1 MHPIR
6 VVILVVAMLA
16 FGLAVSRFLPW
27 RAGREP
33 AIQTVNDP
41 PSPANAAETIRERRS
56 AHRAPSTKTLYLTEP
71 NDDTGIRF
79 KHCSG
84 TSADKPF
91 PSANGSGIAAF
102 DYDLDGLYDLYFATG
117 VPFPIDA
124 GQREHRNRIY
134 RNLGNWKFADVT
146 EVTGLGH
153 NGFSA
158 GLAAGDIDNDG
169 FTDLYVT
176 CFGKNYLFQNQGD
189 GTFIRLP
196 DSVGVA
202 DQRWS
207 ASAAFLDYDQD
218 GWLDLYVCNYA
229 KWSLETQ
236 RWCGDR
242 DLNVRTHCNPH
253 SVEPEPDAL
262 FRNQGDG
269 TFVEVTEQVGVDT
282 QVGRGQGIVAAD
294 VNEDGRIDLYIGN
307 DLNRNALF
315 LNQVDGRFHDSSEMS
330 GAGFDYTGFAQAGM
344 GVDVGD
350 VDGDGRC
357 ELFVTNFRAEHNT
370 LYANLG
376 VDLDWREKAPTDSNT
391 APATR
396 TRLFEDV
403 SKSRGVAGP
412 SMPWVGWGTA
422 FVDLDLDGWLDLIVT
437 NGHVDDNR
445 ELLGENTPYRQPA
458 LIWRNTNGTSFQSLG
473 AAAGDYFGEHRVG
486 RGLVLSDLDNDG
498 DQDVVIGHQD
508 EEPALLRNE
517 SMFEKSEAIW
527 SVVLTLVGLRTN
539 RSAVGST
546 VTLRTDDRNVVRQ
559 VKGGGSYLSANDPRL
574 FLAIPAKNKKPIC
587 DVRWPGGRQTKLIGL
602 EAGRSYVVIEPPP
615 TVTQPRVIAEKE
627 WR

>member
-1 MHPIR
+1 MRQIR
-6 VVILVVAMLA
+6 VVILVALAAVLGYVAI
-16 FGLAVSRFLPW
+16 RFQM
-27 RAGREP
+27 GSGIQQDMEP
-33 AIQTVNDP
+33 ESVIGSVPLQVQTEP
-41 PSPANAAETIRERRS
+41 PSKSVSQDVSKR
-56 AHRAPSTKTLYLTEP
+56 TLFLVEQR
-71 NDDTGIRF
+71 DGSGIHF

-84 TSADKPF
+84 TSETKPF
-91 PSANGSGIAAF
+91 PSANGSGIAAL
-102 DYDLDGLYDLYFATG
+102 DYDADGLYDLYFATG
-117 VPFPIDA
+117 TPFPIDPA
-124 GQREHRNRIY
+124 QNEHHNHIY
-134 RNLGNWKFADVT
+134 RNMGDWKFEDVT
-146 EVTGLGH
+146 ELAGLGH

-189 GTFIRLP
+189 GTFTRLP
-196 DSVGVA
+196 DSVGVG
-202 DQRWS
+202 DDRWS
-207 ASAAFLDYDQD
+207 ASAAFFDYDDD

-253 SVEPEPDAL
+253 SVEPEPDVL
-262 FRNQGDG
+262 LRNQGDG
-269 TFVEVTEQVGVDT
+269 TFVEVTEQAGVGGH
-282 QVGRGQGIVAAD
+282 VGRGQGIVAAD
-294 VNEDGRIDLYIGN
+294 MNEDGRIDLYVGN

-315 LNQVDGRFHDSSEMS
+315 LNRADGTFHDGSEMS

-376 VDLDWREKAPTDSNT
+376 VDLDWQEKPSAGAENL
-391 APATR
+391 ATIR

-422 FVDLDLDGWLDLIVT
+422 FADLDLDGWLDLIVT

-458 LIWRNTNGTSFQSLG
+458 LIWRNRRGSRFQSLG
-473 AAAGDYFGEHRVG
+473 AQAGAYFSEYRVG

-508 EEPALLRNE
+508 AQPALLRNE
-517 SMFEKSEAIW
+517 SVHGTPAEQW
-527 SVVLTLVGLRTN
+527 SVVLSLVGLHSN
-539 RSAVGST
+539 RSAIGST
-546 VTLRTDDRNVVRQ
+546 VTLRTGDRRVVRQ
-559 VKGGGSYLSANDPRL
+559 VKGGGSYLSANDSRL
-574 FLAIPAKNKKPIC
+574 FLAISAGTETPLCEI
-587 DVRWPGGRQTKLIGL
+587 RWPGGRQTTLNGL
-602 EAGRSYVVIEPPP
+602 VSGHSYIVVEPPLAVP
-615 TVTQPRVIAEKE
+615 QPRLIAEE
-627 WR
+627 DSR